1 MLNDI
6 QLHDYQKKM
15 ALFAIIHKNCILS
28 VDMGLGKTLTML
40 YVLALL
46 EPQRAIIVAPKRVSE
61 YTWTNENEKWGCGLD
76 MVSVKGTKKQREKL
90 IREGHSIIVVS
101 RENIDEVAGEYDLLI
116 IDELT
121 SFKNIESKRTKAVL
135 NVKADRKIGL
145 TGTLCA
151 NGLIDIYAQAKVCD
165 LSLNNTSFKEWRIH
179 NFVNVMEGAPVKW
192 SKWEPRFKMEQII
205 APIVDNIFTLTAEQY
220 LTIPDVSYNLEEVK
234 LSDDEYNEIANL
246 DAFLTT
252 EWSGGTDILTI
263 DEKAKFAK
271 LQTFAN
277 GFIYNENG
285 EAIYRG
291 ESTKLNAVADYII
304 RMNERGENILLF
316 YAYKYEVVIIT
327 ELLKKAKIT
336 ANLISERDI
345 ISKWNRGEVAVLMA
359 HPASAGHGLNLQ
371 AGGRIV
377 VWSTLTYN
385 YELYA
390 QGNARLAR
398 QGQKKKTI
406 ITTFV
411 AKNTIE
417 ERIYKALQTKN
428 EIQKEFQ
435 NLTEKKDK
443 KENNDYFCHE
453 AFNINT

>member
-1 MLNDI
+1 MLTNI
-6 QLHDYQKKM
+6 HLHGYQQKM
-15 ALFAIIHKNCILS
+15 ALFAITHKHCILS

-40 YVLALL
+40 YLLMLL
-46 EPQRAIIVAPKRVSE
+46 EPKKAIIIAPKRVSE

-76 MVSVKGTKKQREKL
+76 MVSIKGTKKQREKL
-90 IREGHSIIVVS
+90 IDEHHSIIVVS
-101 RENIDEVAGEYDLLI
+101 RENIDEVAGVYDILI

-121 SFKNIESKRTKAVL
+121 SFKNIDSKRTKAIL
-135 NVKADRKIGL
+135 NIQADRKIGL

-165 LSLNNTSFKEWRIH
+165 LSFNTQTFKEWRVH
-179 NFVNVMEGAPVKW
+179 NFVNIMEGAPVRW
-192 SKWEPRFKMEQII
+192 SKWEPRFTMEQII
-205 APIVDNIFTLTAEQY
+205 APIVDNIFTLTADQY
-220 LTIPDVSYNLEEVK
+220 LDIPDVSYNLEEVK
-234 LSDDEYNEIANL
+234 LSDAEYNEISNL
-246 DAFLTT
+246 NAFLST
-252 EWSGGTDILTI
+252 EWAGGTDILTI
-263 DEKAKFAK
+263 AEKAKFAK

-277 GFIYNENG
+277 GVIYDENG

-291 ESTKLNAVADYII
+291 YSTKLNAVVDYII

-336 ANLISERDI
+336 ANMITEKDI
-345 ISKWNRGEVAVLMA
+345 ISKWNKGEVAVLMA

-398 QGQKKKTI
+398 QGQQKKTI

-411 AKNTIE
+411 AKNTCE
-417 ERIYKALQTKN
+417 EKIYKALCSKN
-428 EIQKEFQ
+428 DTQKEFQ
-435 NLTEKKDK
+435 NLTEKK
-443 KENNDYFCHE
+443 ENNNYICTDT
-453 AFNINT
+453 FNINT

>member
-1 MLNDI
+1 MLSI
-6 QLHDYQKKM
+6 HLHDYQKKM
-15 ALFAIIHKNCILS
+15 ALFAIIHKHCILS

-40 YVLALL
+40 YLLMVLA
-46 EPQRAIIVAPKRVSE
+46 PKRVIIIAPKRVSE

-76 MVSVKGTKKQREKL
+76 MVSIRGSKKQREKL
-90 IREGHSIIVVS
+90 IQEGHSIIVVS
-101 RENIDEVAGEYDLLI
+101 RENIEEVAGEYDLLI

-135 NVKADRKIGL
+135 NIKADRKIGL

-151 NGLIDIYAQAKVCD
+151 NGLIDIYAQARVCD
-165 LSLNNTSFKEWRIH
+165 LRFNNQSFQEWRIH
-179 NFVNVMEGAPVKW
+179 NFVNVMDGAPVKW
-192 SKWEPRFKMEQII
+192 SKWEPRFTMEQII

-234 LSDDEYNEIANL
+234 LSDAEYNEINNL
-246 DAFLTT
+246 DAFLST

-277 GFIYNENG
+277 GFIYDENG
-285 EAIYRG
+285 VPIFRG

-316 YAYKYEVVIIT
+316 YAYKYEVVI
-327 ELLKKAKIT
+327 LMDLFKKAKIT
-336 ANLISERDI
+336 ANLISEKDI
-345 ISKWNRGEVAVLMA
+345 IPKWNKGEVAVLMA

-371 AGGRIV
+371 AGGRVV

-398 QGQKKKTI
+398 QGQEKRTI

-417 ERIYKALQTKN
+417 ERIYKALQMKN
-428 EIQKEFQ
+428 ETQKNFQ
-435 NLTEKKDK
+435 NLTEKKEK
-443 KENNDYFCHE
+443 KENNSYICPDT
-453 AFNINT
+453 FNINT

>member
-1 MLNDI
+1 MLNI
-6 QLHDYQKKM
+6 KQLHNYQKKM
-15 ALFAIIHKNCILS
+15 ALFAILHKNCILS

-40 YVLALL
+40 YLL
-46 EPQRAIIVAPKRVSE
+46 MLLDPQKAIIIAPKRVSE

-101 RENIDEVAGEYDLLI
+101 RENIEEVAGEYDLLI

-135 NVKADRKIGL
+135 NIKAERKIGL

-151 NGLIDIYAQAKVCD
+151 NGLIDIYSQAKVCG
-165 LSLNNTSFKEWRIH
+165 LSFNCQSFAEWRVH
-179 NFVNVMEGAPVKW
+179 NFINVMEGAPVRW
-192 SKWEPRFKMEQII
+192 SKWEPRFTMEQII

-220 LTIPDVSYNLEEVK
+220 LSIPEVSYNLEEVK
-234 LSDDEYNEIANL
+234 LSDAEYNEINNL
-246 DAFLTT
+246 DAFLST
-252 EWSGGTDILTI
+252 EWSGNTDILTI

-277 GFIYNENG
+277 GFIYDENG
-285 EAIYRG
+285 EAIFRG

-316 YAYKYEVVIIT
+316 YAYKYEVVILT
-327 ELLKKAKIT
+327 ELLKKAKI
-336 ANLISERDI
+336 AVNMISEKDI
-345 ISKWNRGEVAVLMA
+345 IPKWNEGEVAVLMA

-371 AGGRIV
+371 KGGRIV

-398 QGQKKKTI
+398 QGQKRRTI

-417 ERIYKALQTKN
+417 ERIYKALLSKN
-428 EIQKEFQ
+428 ETQKKFQ
-435 NLTEKKDK
+435 NLTEKK
-443 KENNDYFCHE
+443 ENNSYICSIH
-453 AFNINT
+453 